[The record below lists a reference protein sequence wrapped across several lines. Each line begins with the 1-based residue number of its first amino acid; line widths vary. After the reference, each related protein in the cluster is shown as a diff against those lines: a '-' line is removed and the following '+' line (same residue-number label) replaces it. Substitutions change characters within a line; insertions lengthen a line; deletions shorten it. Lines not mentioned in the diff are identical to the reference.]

1 MTLLQMWPQVDA
13 PFAEALLELGRRR
26 EDVVVLSA
34 DLSKYTDVLPFAQE
48 FPDRFFQVGMAEANM
63 MGIAGGLAKTG
74 HLPVAVTYGVFAT
87 RRAYDQ
93 VAMALAT
100 GPSRGIVVAF
110 LPGITTP
117 FKATHQAIDDL
128 ALMRALAG
136 MTVVDPADATEVA
149 AALEFAVA
157 ADGPVYIRG
166 LRGTVAQLFDGDGFA
181 LRARV
186 VADGGEVGIIAT
198 GLATQWALE
207 AAELLEGAASI
218 LHVPVVKPLP
228 TESVVEFASRFE
240 RRHDDREPL
249 HRRRSRLGGRR
260 GARRGRSRGTRLQ
273 RLGVPDRWAP
283 GRIARPHP
291 ARARARRGGHRGGR
305 PVTAVADTRRSPSAR
320 MRSGA
325 PCSRCAAGAARAM
338 RGRASG
344 SPTSWRACTSPSCV
358 TGSTTSCSR
367 PGTAR
372 SPCSPRCTSAGVY
385 DLDELR
391 TYGMDGSRIEES
403 PLEGTPGSRSPAARS
418 VRASRRPSAWRS
430 ASGCAAAAAACT
442 ASSRTASFRRGRCGR
457 RSCRQGTT
465 ASTTSW

>member
-1 MTLLQMWPQVDA
+1 MTVVQVWPQVDA
-13 PFAEALLELGRRR
+13 PFAAALLELGRRR

-117 FKATHQAIDDL
+117 FKATHQAIDDI

-136 MTVVDPADATEVA
+136 MTVVDPADATEIA

-166 LRGTVAQLFDGDGFA
+166 LRGSVTKLFDGDGFT
-181 LRARV
+181 LGARV

-207 AAELLEGAASI
+207 ASDLLEGASSV

-228 TESVVEFASRFE
+228 AEIVVKFASRFKRVTTIE
-240 RRHDDREPL
+240 NHSTVGGLGSAVAEALAEAGAAVPL
-249 HRRRSRLGGRR
+249 R
-260 GARRGRSRGTRLQ
+260 

-283 GRIARPHP
+283 AGSLDHI
-291 ARARARRGGHRGGR
+291 RRELGL
-305 PVTAVADTRRSPSAR
+305 D
-320 MRSGA
+320 
-325 PCSRCAAGAARAM
+325 AAGIAEAV
-338 RGRASG
+338 G
-344 SPTSWRACTSPSCV
+344 
-358 TGSTTSCSR
+358 
-367 PGTAR
+367 
-372 SPCSPRCTSAGVY
+372 
-385 DLDELR
+385 
-391 TYGMDGSRIEES
+391 
-403 PLEGTPGSRSPAARS
+403 
-418 VRASRRPSAWRS
+418 
-430 ASGCAAAAAACT
+430 
-442 ASSRTASFRRGRCGR
+442 
-457 RSCRQGTT
+457 
-465 ASTTSW
+465 